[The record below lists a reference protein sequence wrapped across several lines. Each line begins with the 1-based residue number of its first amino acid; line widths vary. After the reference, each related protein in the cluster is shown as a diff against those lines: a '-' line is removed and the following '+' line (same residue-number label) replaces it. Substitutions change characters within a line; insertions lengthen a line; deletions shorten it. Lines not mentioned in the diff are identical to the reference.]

1 MKNIVQKIASL
12 KHCTVKK
19 NRHRPLLLW
28 PKKIKQWWGCSTFLP
43 PLSTPPPPPLWSRR
57 CSSRPASGS
66 PGNRYPWSFTRLTS
80 ARFNDAKPLSSS
92 SWLSLYHIIKLS
104 LKPDSAAPCVGADKI
119 DPEKQETEKTPCR
132 LCWSSTWSTSACYV
146 WSSSASW
153 TWSTSAPCQQNDQY
167 D

>member
-12 KHCTVKK
+12 KHRIVKK
-19 NRHRPLLLW
+19 TGITHSYSGQ
-28 PKKIKQWWGCSTFLP
+28 KKIKQWWGCSTFLP

-66 PGNRYPWSFTRLTS
+66 PGNRYPWSF
-80 ARFNDAKPLSSS
+80 NDAKPLSSS
-92 SWLSLYHIIKLS
+92 SWLSLYHIIQLS
-104 LKPDSAAPCVGADKI
+104 LKPDSAAPCVGVDKK